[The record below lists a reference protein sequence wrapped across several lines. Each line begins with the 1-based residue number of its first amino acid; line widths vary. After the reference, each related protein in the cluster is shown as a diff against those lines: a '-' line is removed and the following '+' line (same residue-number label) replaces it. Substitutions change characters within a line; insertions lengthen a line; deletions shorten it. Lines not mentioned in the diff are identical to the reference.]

1 MGLTTLRAAFERLL
15 EWIVI
20 ALMTALFLEVTI
32 GVVFRAAGQSLV
44 WYDEVAS
51 ILLAWLTYYASALAA
66 LKRAHIGFPGL
77 VRGLEPRFRV
87 PVVVAAET
95 LVIAF
100 FLLLAWVGYRVLEV
114 LATDNLVSLPAVS
127 VAWTQSVI
135 PIGALLYVV
144 AELLNLPQIL
154 AEARG
159 RPIVVY
165 ESSLAEKLH

>member
-1 MGLTTLRAAFERLL
+1 MRVTKLRAAFERVL

-20 ALMTALFLEVTI
+20 VLMTALFLEVTI
-32 GVVFRAAGQSLV
+32 GVVFRAAGRSLV

-77 VRGLEPRFRV
+77 VRGLEPRLRV
-87 PVVVAAET
+87 PLVALAEA

-100 FLLLAWVGYRVLEV
+100 FVLLAWVGYRVLEV
-114 LATDNLVSLPAVS
+114 LATDHLVSLPTVS

-135 PIGALLYVV
+135 PIGAALYVI

-159 RPIVVY
+159 RPIVVH

>member
-1 MGLTTLRAAFERLL
+1 M
-15 EWIVI
+15 
-20 ALMTALFLEVTI
+20 
-32 GVVFRAAGQSLV
+32 
-44 WYDEVAS
+44 
-51 ILLAWLTYYASALAA
+51 
-66 LKRAHIGFPGL
+66 
-77 VRGLEPRFRV
+77 
-87 PVVVAAET
+87 VVAAET

>member
-1 MGLTTLRAAFERLL
+1 VTRLRTAFERLL

-20 ALMTALFLEVTI
+20 ALMTALFLEVAI
-32 GVVFRAAGQSLV
+32 GVAFRAAGRSLV

-87 PVVVAAET
+87 PVVAIAET

-114 LATDNLVSLPAVS
+114 LATDHLVSLPAVS

-135 PIGALLYVV
+135 PIGALLYVI
-144 AELLNLPQIL
+144 AELLNLPQVL
-154 AEARG
+154 AEAHG

-165 ESSLAEKLH
+165 ESDLAEKLH

>member
-1 MGLTTLRAAFERLL
+1 VKRLRAGFERLL
-15 EWIVI
+15 EWIVL
-20 ALMTALFLEVTI
+20 ALMAALFLEVTI
-32 GVVFRAAGQSLV
+32 GVAFRAAGQSLV

-51 ILLAWLTYYASALAA
+51 ILLAWLTYYAAALAA

-87 PVVVAAET
+87 PVVVIAEA

-114 LATDNLVSLPAVS
+114 LATDNLVSLPSVS

-135 PIGALLYVV
+135 PIGAILYVI

-159 RPIVVY
+159 RPIAVY